1 MNLKELKA
9 FLLDKR
15 LLLALG
21 VILFVEILFQS
32 GVYKP
37 LLKKNSYAANIN
49 RVTEHV
55 LNNRKTLDPDIL
67 IVGTSVAFEGL
78 SVRILNEQLQDKGWK
93 VQSIAIRGSELVVQ
107 HRILEKYLDEFKN
120 VKYVLHI
127 LEPGMA
133 WVDRTETI
141 DPTLAMLSE
150 LGNFRAI
157 SLIKEFEYTP
167 DRSSYLYLALKT
179 VTYRKDLGDLFI
191 NFNERMKAISRRNK
205 SPNLNPWDY
214 ENETIESLGPYQIEN
229 IEDCLTKT
237 NPGSKFP
244 LPKESN
250 ADHKRMIFET
260 CTVANSVPKSSKETE
275 NTERYFR
282 RLQKMY
288 ELIGK
293 RNIHIIDIFAPY
305 SNAIRTF
312 NDSDRTAVWEK
323 GLGFAL
329 APYQK
334 LDQIDMQDSLGK
346 GDNGKYCFDLIHLNR
361 SGMENFSLALSKELA
376 ARLGTK

>member
-9 FLLDKR
+9 FLIDKR

-21 VILFVEILFQS
+21 ILLFIEVLFQL

-55 LNNRKTLDPDIL
+55 LGNREVLNPDIL

-78 SVRILNEQLQDKGWK
+78 SVRILNEQLKEEGWK

-107 HRILEKYLDEFKN
+107 HRILEKYLNEFKN

-133 WVDRTETI
+133 WVDRTETV

-167 DRSSYLYLALKT
+167 ARSNYVYLAFKS
-179 VTYRKDLGDLFI
+179 VAYRKDLGDLFI
-191 NFNERMKAISRRNK
+191 NFNERIKSISRRSKN
-205 SPNLNPWDY
+205 PNLNPWDY
-214 ENETIESLGPYQIEN
+214 ENGTIESLGPYQVSS
-229 IEDCLTKT
+229 IEDCLAKTK
-237 NPGSKFP
+237 PDSSFP

-250 ADHKRMIFET
+250 PDHKRMIFET
-260 CTVANSVPKSSKETE
+260 CSVANSVPKSSEETE
-275 NTERYFR
+275 STQRYFR

-288 ELIGK
+288 ELVAK

-305 SNAIRTF
+305 SNAIRALNETG
-312 NDSDRTAVWEK
+312 RMTVWQN
-323 GLGFAL
+323 GLNHAL

-334 LDQIDMQDSLGK
+334 LDQIDMQDSLGT

-361 SGMENFSLALSKELA
+361 LGMENFSLALSKKLA
-376 ARLGTK
+376 VHLGKK